1 MGASRKCDNCEITTS
16 ICEKLGKYEDLDEQ
30 GRLIKLPC
38 KVGDKIFLDFAGFG
52 KDIDKFTVKDFHLD
66 CFEDGET
73 ILFCDYESND
83 KTLSGQIDVT
93 EFGKTVFLT
102 KAEAEAKLK
111 ELRGEKMKVV
121 IDIHKDFTGDY
132 IADKFKDFFSR
143 VIADIDC
150 KGMCG
155 RYEKEIAEMF
165 LKVFDDSEEK
175 ISCNCQHNS
184 NSRDNEPC
192 CRCDSRQTNADRI
205 RNMSDEELAEII
217 TGGLNFDCSDYCDSF
232 SNGCAFRCN
241 RKERELA
248 LVLNWLQSEA
258 E

>member
-1 MGASRKCDNCEITTS
+1 
-16 ICEKLGKYEDLDEQ
+16 
-30 GRLIKLPC
+30 
-38 KVGDKIFLDFAGFG
+38 
-52 KDIDKFTVKDFHLD
+52 
-66 CFEDGET
+66 
-73 ILFCDYESND
+73 
-83 KTLSGQIDVT
+83 
-93 EFGKTVFLT
+93 
-102 KAEAEAKLK
+102 
-111 ELRGEKMKVV
+111 MKVV
-121 IDIHKDFTGDY
+121 IDIPKDFERDY
-132 IADKFKDFFSR
+132 IVDKFKDFFSM

-165 LKVFDDSEEK
+165 LKAFDDSEEK
-175 ISCNCQHNS
+175 ISCSCKHNR

-192 CRCDSRQTNADRI
+192 CRCDSITANINKAKVNSLEIIARMLDNKPYYELKYRQVGKKDYSIGYSSYDLKIVLGYIDEYFEIVESDKRTNADRI

-217 TGGLNFDCSDYCDSF
+217 TGVLNFDCSDYCDSF
-232 SNGCAFRCN
+232 SNGCVFRCN